1 MKVKTFDVRG
11 EGSQEYAALTT
22 YIIDYSTQIAIEKR
36 PLILV
41 CPGGGY
47 SFTSDR
53 EAEMIALQFLS
64 LVIMQQCCAIPAHLP
79 YIPLL

>member
-47 SFTSDR
+47 SFTDS
-53 EAEMIALQFLS
+53 ILQQAAKCRPQ
-64 LVIMQQCCAIPAHLP
+64 MQNGRHKAICS
-79 YIPLL
+79 